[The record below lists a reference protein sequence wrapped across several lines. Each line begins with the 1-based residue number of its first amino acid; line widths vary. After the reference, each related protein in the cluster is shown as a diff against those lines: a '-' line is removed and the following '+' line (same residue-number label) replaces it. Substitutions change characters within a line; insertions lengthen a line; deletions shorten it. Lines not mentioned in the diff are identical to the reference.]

1 MKTVPLSRGRATA
14 LCLHGF
20 LGALDDWVPLAEA
33 VGPDVGVTSV
43 ALPGHGSPMV
53 ADFAGAVRELQALIR
68 SQKEPPHVVGYS
80 MGGRIAL
87 AAALDPKPFIASLTV
102 ISASPGL
109 PSAAACTERARADDR
124 LAALLALR
132 GLNEFVRDW
141 YAQPLFASLARRPA
155 LLRALLT
162 RRARGRAADRAAA
175 LRVLSVGRQ
184 PSLWRAL
191 PTLQSPALFIAGEGD
206 VKYRDLL
213 ARAAGLCPRARL
225 LTVPN
230 AGHFPHLERPAFVF
244 AAMREVFKTE
254 EEKE

>member
-20 LGALDDWVPLAEA
+20 LGAPDDWAPLAEA
-33 VGPDVGVTSV
+33 VGPDVGVTAV

-53 ADFAGAVRELQALIR
+53 ADFAGAVRELQSLIR
-68 SQKEPPHVVGYS
+68 SHKKPPHVVGYS

-87 AAALDPKPFIASLTV
+87 AAALEPKTVIASLTV

-109 PSAAACTERARADDR
+109 PSAAARVERARADDR
-124 LAALLALR
+124 LADGLASR
-132 GLNEFVRDW
+132 GLGVFVRDW

-155 LLRALLT
+155 LLRTLLA
-162 RRARGRAADRAAA
+162 RRAQGRAADRAAA

-184 PSLWRAL
+184 PSLWRTLPAL
-191 PTLQSPALFIAGEGD
+191 QTRALFIAGDED
-206 VKYRDLL
+206 ETYRDLL

-254 EEKE
+254 E